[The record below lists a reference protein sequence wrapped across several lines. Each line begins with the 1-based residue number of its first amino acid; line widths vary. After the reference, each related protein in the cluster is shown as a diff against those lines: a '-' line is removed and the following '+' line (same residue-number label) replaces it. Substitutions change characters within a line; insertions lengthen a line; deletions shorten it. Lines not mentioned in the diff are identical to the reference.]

1 MTIDLTPTQRAVLT
15 AALELCENAAP
26 LPDGNAQILEEF
38 SEALGNA
45 LVVLADE
52 ERDQYQDFFALGQ
65 QGLSSSQVALQRA
78 FMPDPQVKI
87 EQAIDAAD
95 KLYLAVF
102 DEVIVPGRIY
112 QINPSSNGV
121 RYLSQDS
128 VKAFLEKHGAVA

>member
-38 SEALGNA
+38 SKALGNA
-45 LVVLADE
+45 LVFRADE
-52 ERDQYQDFFALGQ
+52 ERERDQYQGFLALRQ
-65 QGLSSSQVALQRA
+65 QGLSSS
-78 FMPDPQVKI
+78 QVKI

-95 KLYLAVF
+95 KLYLAIF
-102 DEVIVPGRIY
+102 DEVIVLGGIY

-121 RYLSQDS
+121 RYLSQYS
-128 VKAFLEKHGAVA
+128 VKAFLEKHGAIS

>member
-45 LVVLADE
+45 LVSRADE
-52 ERDQYQDFFALGQ
+52 ERERDQYQGFLALRQ
-65 QGLSSSQVALQRA
+65 QGLSSS
-78 FMPDPQVKI
+78 QVKI

-95 KLYLAVF
+95 KLYLAIF
-102 DEVIVPGRIY
+102 DEVIVLGGIY

-121 RYLSQDS
+121 CYLSQDS
-128 VKAFLEKHGAVA
+128 VKAFLEKHGAIS